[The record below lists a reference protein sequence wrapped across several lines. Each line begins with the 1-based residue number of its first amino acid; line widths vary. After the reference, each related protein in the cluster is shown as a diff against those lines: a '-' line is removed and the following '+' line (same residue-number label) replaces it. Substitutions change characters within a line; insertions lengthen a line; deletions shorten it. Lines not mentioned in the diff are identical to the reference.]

1 MNYDVAPFIAI
12 WETTQACALAC
23 AHCRAEA
30 MDRRHP
36 DELTTGEGIELIREV
51 ADMGTKIFVF
61 SGGDPLQRPDLE
73 VLVRAAS
80 ARMRVGT
87 IPAATD
93 RITPERVASLK
104 AAGLHQIAFSVDH
117 ADPERH
123 DGFRGVPGSYACAM
137 RGVEIAR
144 EAGLP
149 FQINTVFGAW
159 NAGDF
164 DAICAL
170 VERLGVAFWEIFF
183 LVPTGRGAAL
193 ACVPPERHDELF
205 AKIHALQKRAG
216 FIVKITE
223 APHYR
228 AYVAEREGGAA
239 RRMLARETGPGG
251 SMGQA
256 PRGVNSGKGFVF
268 IGHTGDVY
276 PSGFLPIRAGNVRE
290 TRPAGIYRDAP
301 LFRELRDASRLG
313 GRCGACRYRELC
325 GGSRSRAYALTG
337 DPMAEDPHCPYVFAP
352 LA

>member
-1 MNYDVAPFIAI
+1 MNYNETPFIAI

-30 MDRRHP
+30 MDLRHP
-36 DELTTGEGIELIREV
+36 DELTTAEGIELVR
-51 ADMGTKIFVF
+51 AAAAMGTKIFIF

-73 VLVRAAS
+73 ELVRAAGG
-80 ARMRVGT
+80 MRTGT

-93 RITPERVASLK
+93 RITPERVAALK
-104 AAGLHQIAFSVDH
+104 AAGLHQIAFSLDH
-117 ADPERH
+117 ADPAKH
-123 DGFRGVPGSYACAM
+123 DGFRGVPGSFERTM

-144 EAGLP
+144 EAGLA

-164 DAICAL
+164 DAIAAL

-183 LVPTGRGAAL
+183 LVPTGRGAAMR
-193 ACVPPERHDELF
+193 CVPPGRHDEVF
-205 AKIHALQKRAG
+205 AKIHAIQKRAP
-216 FIVKITE
+216 FIVKVTE

-228 AYVAEREGGAA
+228 AYVAEREGAGA

-290 TRPAGIYRDAP
+290 TPLAEIYRDAP
-301 LFRELRDASRLG
+301 VFRALRDASRLG

-325 GGSRSRAYALTG
+325 GGSRSRAYALCG
-337 DPMAEDPHCPYVFAP
+337 DPLAGDPHCPYTKMGE
-352 LA
+352 